1 MRALTSLGR
10 LLRRMSAPQDAQ
22 RRVHLSSLESA
33 NDPDI
38 GKREGTPLI
47 GASGSLLWSMVSGW
61 FWIEVCVVG
70 LLEPRLSDSELN
82 ED

>member
-1 MRALTSLGR
+1 MY
-10 LLRRMSAPQDAQ
+10 
-22 RRVHLSSLESA
+22 
-33 NDPDI
+33 PDI

>member
-1 MRALTSLGR
+1 MY
-10 LLRRMSAPQDAQ
+10 
-22 RRVHLSSLESA
+22 
-33 NDPDI
+33 PDI

-47 GASGSLLWSMVSGW
+47 GASGGLLWSMVSGW
-61 FWIEVCVVG
+61 CWVEVCVVG